1 MKFQNFENSVL
12 KNMSIT
18 EQLKNMK
25 NENQLLKENNSDLSS
40 SKKLTD
46 KSNEILLKNEIKI
59 KVKLN

>member
-1 MKFQNFENSVL
+1 MKFKNFENSVL

-25 NENQLLKENNSDLSS
+25 NENQILKRNNSDLSI
-40 SKKLTD
+40 SKKLTNT
-46 KSNEILLKNEIKI
+46 SNENLLNELKL

>member
-1 MKFQNFENSVL
+1 
-12 KNMSIT
+12 MSIT

-25 NENQLLKENNSDLSS
+25 NENQILKRNNSDLST

-46 KSNEILLKNEIKI
+46 TSNENLLNELKI

>member
-25 NENQLLKENNSDLSS
+25 NENQILKRNNSDLSI
-40 SKKLTD
+40 SKKLTNT
-46 KSNEILLKNEIKI
+46 SNENLLNELKL